1 MAKKPKYY
9 VVWEGHAP
17 GIYTSWEEA
26 EAQIKGYPKAV
37 FKAFSSRE
45 EAEIA
50 FEEGPLEYIGKGTE
64 EKGERIKDKGEIEAL
79 QQYECVKDLN
89 DSKEVKDLTPSKDR
103 LELLRK
109 QAAWKAC
116 QALPAAVDAQAI
128 AVDAACSGNPG
139 QMEYRGVYLKTGEE
153 IFHYGPV
160 FGTNNIGEFLAI
172 VHGLALLQQR
182 GYTIPIYSDSV
193 NAMLWV
199 KRKQC
204 RTTLPLNEKTQ
215 TLHEHIRRAEIW
227 LRTHSYTNDL
237 RKWETEKWGEIPADF
252 GRKG

>member
-9 VVWEGHAP
+9 VVWEGHTP
-17 GIYTSWEEA
+17 GIYTEWEAA
-26 EAQIKGYPKAV
+26 EAQVKGYPEAA

-50 FEEGPLEYIGKGTE
+50 FEEGPLEYVGQRTTDN
-64 EKGERIKDKGEIEAL
+64 R
-79 QQYECVKDLN
+79 QQTTDNSQQTTVN
-89 DSKEVKDLTPSKDR
+89 GQQSPDR

-109 QAAWKAC
+109 QAALKAC
-116 QALPAAVDAQAI
+116 QSLPAAVDAQAI

-172 VHGLALLQQR
+172 VHGLALLAQR

-204 RTTLPLNEKTQ
+204 RTTLPLNDKTQ
-215 TLHEHIRRAEIW
+215 ALHEHIRRAEAW

>member
-26 EAQIKGYPKAV
+26 EAQVKGYPEAV

-50 FEEGPLEYIGKGTE
+50 FEEGPLEYIGKG
-64 EKGERIKDKGEIEAL
+64 ERRKEKGEIEAL

-116 QALPAAVDAQAI
+116 QALPNAVDPQAI

-182 GYTIPIYSDSV
+182 GYSIPIYSDSV

-215 TLHEHIRRAEIW
+215 TLHEHIRRAETW

>member
-9 VVWEGHAP
+9 VVWEGHTP
-17 GIYTSWEEA
+17 GIYTEWEAA
-26 EAQIKGYPKAV
+26 EAQVKGYPEAV

-50 FEEGPLEYIGKGTE
+50 FEEGPLEYIGKGERRKE
-64 EKGERIKDKGEIEAL
+64 EEEIEAL
-79 QQYECVKDLN
+79 QQYECVKDLK
-89 DSKEVKDLTPSKDR
+89 DSKVLNALKDPTPSKDR

-109 QAAWKAC
+109 QAAMKAC
-116 QALPAAVDAQAI
+116 QALPSAVDAQAI

-172 VHGLALLQQR
+172 VHGLALLAQR

-215 TLHEHIRRAEIW
+215 ALHEHIRRAETW
-227 LRTHSYTNDL
+227 LRTHSYSNDL

>member
-9 VVWEGHAP
+9 VVWEGHVP
-17 GIYTSWEEA
+17 GIYTKWEEA
-26 EAQIKGYPKAV
+26 EAQVKGYPEAV

-50 FEEGPLEYIGKGTE
+50 FEEGPLEYIGKG
-64 EKGERIKDKGEIEAL
+64 ERRKEKGEIEAL

-89 DSKEVKDLTPSKDR
+89 DSKDR

-116 QALPAAVDAQAI
+116 QALPTAVDAQAI

-172 VHGLALLQQR
+172 VHGLALLKQR
-182 GYTIPIYSDSV
+182 GIDLPIYSDSR
-193 NAMLWV
+193 NALLWV
-199 KRKQC
+199 KDKQC
-204 RTTLPLNEKTQ
+204 KTKLPRDSKSEELFQ
-215 TLHEHIRRAEIW
+215 YIDRAEKW
-227 LRTHSYTNDL
+227 LRENRYHTRL
-237 RKWETEKWGEIPADF
+237 IKWETDNWGEIPADF
-252 GRKG
+252 GRK

>member
-9 VVWEGHAP
+9 VVWEGHTP
-17 GIYTSWEEA
+17 GIYTEWEAA
-26 EAQIKGYPKAV
+26 EAQVKGYPEAV

-50 FEEGPLEYIGKGTE
+50 FEEGPLEYVEQRTTDNGQRTTDNG
-64 EKGERIKDKGEIEAL
+64 
-79 QQYECVKDLN
+79 QQ
-89 DSKEVKDLTPSKDR
+89 SPDR

-109 QAAWKAC
+109 QAAMKAC
-116 QALPAAVDAQAI
+116 QALPTAVDAQAI

-204 RTTLPLNEKTQ
+204 RTTLPLNDKTQ
-215 TLHEHIRRAEIW
+215 ALHEHIRRAETW
-227 LRTHSYTNDL
+227 LRTHSYSNDL

>member
-9 VVWEGHAP
+9 VVWEGHTP
-17 GIYTSWEEA
+17 GIYTEWEAA
-26 EAQIKGYPKAV
+26 EAQVKGYPEAV

-50 FEEGPLEYIGKGTE
+50 FEEGPLEYVGQRTTDNG
-64 EKGERIKDKGEIEAL
+64 
-79 QQYECVKDLN
+79 QQ
-89 DSKEVKDLTPSKDR
+89 SPDR

-109 QAAWKAC
+109 QAAMKAC

-172 VHGLALLQQR
+172 VHGLALLAQR

-204 RTTLPLNEKTQ
+204 RTTLPLNDKTKA
-215 TLHEHIRRAEIW
+215 LHEHIRRAETW
-227 LRTHSYTNDL
+227 LRTHSYSNDL

>member
-9 VVWEGHAP
+9 VVWEGHTP
-17 GIYTSWEEA
+17 GIYTEWEAA
-26 EAQIKGYPKAV
+26 EAQVKGYPEAV

-50 FEEGPLEYIGKGTE
+50 FEEGPLEYVGQRTTDNCQRTTDNGQRTTVN
-64 EKGERIKDKGEIEAL
+64 G
-79 QQYECVKDLN
+79 QQ
-89 DSKEVKDLTPSKDR
+89 SPDR

-109 QAAWKAC
+109 QAALKAC

-172 VHGLALLQQR
+172 VHGLALLAQR

-204 RTTLPLNEKTQ
+204 RTTLPINDKTQ
-215 TLHEHIRRAEIW
+215 ALHEHIRRAETW
-227 LRTHSYTNDL
+227 LRTHSYSNDL